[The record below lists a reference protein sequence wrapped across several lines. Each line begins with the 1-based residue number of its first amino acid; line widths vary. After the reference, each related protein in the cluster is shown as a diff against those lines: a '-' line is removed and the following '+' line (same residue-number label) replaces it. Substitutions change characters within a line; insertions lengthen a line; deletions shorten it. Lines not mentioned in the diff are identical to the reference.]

1 MTLHHSAKHL
11 IAGTK
16 KITKNAAVFIS
27 IFAGAVL
34 ICSFFRSADGIE
46 GYASPVFVLAVLL
59 ISRFTEGYIYGL
71 TASVLGVICVNYFF
85 TYPYMAVNFSISG
98 YPLTFFSLLVVS
110 LITST
115 LTSQVKQRDFLKMEN
130 EREKI
135 RTDLLRSVSHD
146 IRTPL
151 TSVIGAAST
160 LLDEPDISTDE
171 ARELLKDIQNESQ
184 WLLRMVE
191 NLLTVTKIE
200 GSYITKK
207 ELWAAEEILS
217 EVAQKIRKTYP
228 DAPLTVH
235 VPDTPV
241 FVPMDP
247 ILIEQVLFNLAENS
261 VLHGN
266 HVTYLLMDVKE
277 DNGVAV
283 FSVEDNGGGF
293 TEEILAKLKD
303 DSLSPSWNIDT
314 DKKRGMGIGLRVCKA
329 IIGAHDG
336 SFRFENTQNG
346 ARISFAL
353 PLS

>member
-1 MTLHHSAKHL
+1 MSFNRSAKHL
-11 IAGTK
+11 AAGTK
-16 KITKNAAVFIS
+16 KISKNAAAFIG

-71 TASVLGVICVNYFF
+71 VASVLAVICVNYFF
-85 TYPYMAVNFSISG
+85 TFPYMAVNFSISG
-98 YPLTFFSLLVVS
+98 YPLTFFSLLIVS

-115 LTSQVKQRDFLKMEN
+115 LTSQVKQRDLLKMEN

-146 IRTPL
+146 LRTPL
-151 TSVIGAAST
+151 TSVIGATSI
-160 LLDEPDISTDE
+160 LLDDPEVNKDE
-171 ARELLKDIQNESQ
+171 ARLLLKDIQDESQ

-191 NLLTVTKIE
+191 NLLSVTKIE
-200 GSYITKK
+200 GSYIAKK
-207 ELWAAEEILS
+207 ELWAAEEILG
-217 EVAQKIRKTYP
+217 EVVCKIRKTYP
-228 DAPLTVH
+228 SAPLTVK
-235 VPDTPV
+235 VPNTPV

-261 VLHGN
+261 ILHGD
-266 HVTYLLMDVKE
+266 HVTYLLMDVTE
-277 DNGVAV
+277 DNGTAV

-293 TEEILAKLKD
+293 KENILEKLKND
-303 DSLSPSWNIDT
+303 TLTLSWNTDT

-329 IIGAHDG
+329 IIRAHDG
-336 SFRFENTQNG
+336 TFQFENTQSG
-346 ARISFAL
+346 ARVSFIL